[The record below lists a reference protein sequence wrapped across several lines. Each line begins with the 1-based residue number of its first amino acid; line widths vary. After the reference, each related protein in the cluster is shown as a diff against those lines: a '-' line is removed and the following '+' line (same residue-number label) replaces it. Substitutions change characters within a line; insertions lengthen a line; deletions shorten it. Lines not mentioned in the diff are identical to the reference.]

1 VRRDKFKDK
10 FKSNVNYARP
20 EGRRPLQIQK
30 LSTGAT
36 TSTGMGVLA
45 PGGRGAYSCRMAR
58 ADCPYCEGSGWKV
71 VERTT
76 EGAQALASDR
86 SGAGA
91 GEPKMVW
98 AVPCDCTTGDRTE
111 RALQRARVPERYRH
125 CDFENYETDN
135 DIENV
140 SREQMA
146 AWNRSLTQ
154 AKLVVER
161 FAEEFTPVADA
172 RTEHGLL
179 LMGPCGVGKTHLAV
193 SAMKAIVLRGLSG
206 LFYDYRELLK
216 AIQDSYNPESQ
227 ATEMSVL
234 EPVLKAEILVLDD
247 VGSSKPSL
255 WALETVGHVLNT
267 RYNEKRVTLLT
278 TNFLDSDAGAGSAV
292 NEAPPARVAGMRAPT
307 IEDSLTERVGKRIR
321 SRLYEMCRTVE
332 INAADYRKEIRHAGP
347 FR

>member
-1 VRRDKFKDK
+1 
-10 FKSNVNYARP
+10 
-20 EGRRPLQIQK
+20 
-30 LSTGAT
+30 
-36 TSTGMGVLA
+36 
-45 PGGRGAYSCRMAR
+45 MAR
-58 ADCPYCEGSGWKV
+58 SDCPQCEGSGWKV
-71 VERTT
+71 VERNTQ
-76 EGAQALASDR
+76 GAQPLAADR
-86 SGAGA
+86 PGSAAA

-98 AVPCDCTTGDRTE
+98 AVPCDCTSGDRTE

-140 SREQMA
+140 SREQLA

-154 AKLVVER
+154 AKLLVQG
-161 FAEEFTPVADA
+161 FANEFPLAA
-172 RTEHGLL
+172 GGEHGLL

-193 SAMKAIVLRGLSG
+193 SAMKTIVLRGHSG

-216 AIQDSYNPESQ
+216 AIQDSYNAESQ

-234 EPVLKAEILVLDD
+234 EPVLKTEILVLDD
-247 VGSSKPSL
+247 VGSSKPSP

-278 TNFLDSDAGAGSAV
+278 TNFLDADSAAA
-292 NEAPPARVAGMRAPT
+292 NSPAAAPAPRIAGMRQPT
-307 IEDSLTERVGKRIR
+307 LEDSLTERVGKRIR

-332 INAADYRKEIRHAGP
+332 MSAPDYRKEIRHAG
-347 FR
+347 RSH

>member
-1 VRRDKFKDK
+1 
-10 FKSNVNYARP
+10 
-20 EGRRPLQIQK
+20 
-30 LSTGAT
+30 
-36 TSTGMGVLA
+36 
-45 PGGRGAYSCRMAR
+45 
-58 ADCPYCEGSGWKV
+58 
-71 VERTT
+71 
-76 EGAQALASDR
+76 
-86 SGAGA
+86 
-91 GEPKMVW
+91 
-98 AVPCDCTTGDRTE
+98 
-111 RALQRARVPERYRH
+111 
-125 CDFENYETDN
+125 
-135 DIENV
+135 V

-146 AWNRSLTQ
+146 AWNRSLAQ
-154 AKLVVER
+154 AKLMVQR
-161 FAEEFTPVADA
+161 FADEFPVGS
-172 RTEHGLL
+172 EHGLL

-193 SAMKAIVLRGLSG
+193 SAMKSIVLRGHSG

-278 TNFLDSDAGAGSAV
+278 TNFLDSDAGGAAGNSAGA
-292 NEAPPARVAGMRAPT
+292 APTPRVAGTRAPT

>member
-1 VRRDKFKDK
+1 MLARD
-10 FKSNVNYARP
+10 VC
-20 EGRRPLQIQK
+20 
-30 LSTGAT
+30 
-36 TSTGMGVLA
+36 
-45 PGGRGAYSCRMAR
+45 GAYSCKMAR
-58 ADCPYCEGSGWKV
+58 ADCLNCEGSGWKV

-76 EGAQALASDR
+76 EGAQALAADR
-86 SGAGA
+86 PGAGA

-98 AVPCDCTTGDRTE
+98 AVPCDCTTGDRSE

-154 AKLVVER
+154 AKLVVQR
-161 FAEEFTPVADA
+161 FAEEFTPVTDV

-193 SAMKAIVLRGLSG
+193 SAMKSIVLRGHSG

-278 TNFLDSDAGAGSAV
+278 TNFLDSDAGAGASTNGAS
-292 NEAPPARVAGMRAPT
+292 PPRVAGMRAPT
-307 IEDSLTERVGKRIR
+307 VEDSLTERVGKRIR